1 MIRGILCVGG
11 FLLVAVAALLIGLQK
26 TGRVDVLAVFSPL
39 PEIDEPFQ
47 RGFRSDVMA
56 NINGVREPLG
66 PERVRGDDALQAF
79 VNEFV
84 AQHPDPE
91 NLSLEVVF
99 NTVQERFPGAQY
111 LAANLVTAS
120 GRENLVSRIS
130 GWNAVANPDF
140 NVVNTAVFESK
151 HGIGALSLLSRRIP
165 LFSLKEV
172 NQDGGRFYNKCPH
185 CGEVHALELNKNSRT
200 IILSCPYCDLPFDV
214 LASDT
219 ADTIRRATD
228 FFEGFDLERGN
239 PALALMSEEERI
251 LNIWRKVADQCEYQ
265 LDQEFGDVREVW
277 KRPSETWTEKAGDC
291 EDTAIL
297 LADALITAGFEARV
311 AIGWNGNIGQHAWV
325 AVKTK
330 SGEYIL
336 ESTLQKDLGVDDLA
350 GVDMASAFYQPE
362 QLFDQDHLYY
372 TTARQEDFTK
382 DYFSDS
388 LWKLIPKKTGKEAL
402 ISKGGSGRTAEKQTM
417 VGTLENR
424 QYGVSA
430 N

>member
-1 MIRGILCVGG
+1 MIRGILCFGG
-11 FLLVAVAALLIGLQK
+11 FMLVAGVALLIGLQK
-26 TGRVDVLAVFSPL
+26 TGRIDVASVFNPI
-39 PEIDEPFQ
+39 PTIDDAFQ

-56 NINGVREPLG
+56 KINA
-66 PERVRGDDALQAF
+66 VRGPIGAETLRGDEPLQAF
-79 VNEFV
+79 VNEIV
-84 AQHPDPE
+84 SQHSDPE
-91 NLSLEVVF
+91 NLSLEMIF

-120 GRENLVSRIS
+120 GRDDLVSRIS
-130 GWNAVANPDF
+130 GWSAIGNPDF
-140 NVVNTAVFESK
+140 NVVNTAVFKSK
-151 HGIGALSLLSRRIP
+151 RGIGALSVLSRRIP
-165 LFSLKEV
+165 RFSLKAA
-172 NQDGGRFYNKCPH
+172 NQDGGRFYNECPH
-185 CGEVHALELNKNSRT
+185 CNEIHALELDRDSRT

-219 ADTIRRATD
+219 ENTIYRATD

-239 PALALMSEEERI
+239 PSLTSLSDEERI

-265 LDQEFGDVREVW
+265 LDQELGDVREVW
-277 KRPSETWTEKAGDC
+277 KRPSETWTEQAGDC

-297 LADALITAGFEARV
+297 LTDALITAGFSARV

-336 ESTLQKDLGVDDLA
+336 ESTLQKELGMEDLVD
-350 GVDMASAFYQPE
+350 VQVASAFYQPE
-362 QLFDQDHLYY
+362 QLFDQEHLYY
-372 TTARQEDFTK
+372 TTAKPDNFTK

-388 LWKLIPKKTGKEAL
+388 LWKLIPKGRVESSMISTSESGKA
-402 ISKGGSGRTAEKQTM
+402 AEKRA
-417 VGTLENR
+417 VEGNFENR